1 MGRDMIT
8 LTKRLKQET
17 ETGGK
22 VKKEE
27 VSRVSIRDKLLVK
40 EVQEMEE
47 NKPQYCKRRASGRGG
62 GLNSMLRFLLSTTF
76 FRPQSPASQGYGI
89 QIFPKK
95 EKYVSLSFDHTLWT
109 VWVGHPPGDCEM
121 CFGASP
127 PSFLTCSTLKTRST
141 SRLLIISGV
150 TRRDSGL
157 KSETGL

>member
-1 MGRDMIT
+1 M
-8 LTKRLKQET
+8 
-17 ETGGK
+17 GGK

-89 QIFPKK
+89 QIFL
-95 EKYVSLSFDHTLWT
+95 SLLRPHSVDGLGWA
-109 VWVGHPPGDCEM
+109 P
-121 CFGASP
+121 
-127 PSFLTCSTLKTRST
+127 
-141 SRLLIISGV
+141 
-150 TRRDSGL
+150 TRRLRDVLWGL
-157 KSETGL
+157 SSL